1 MGEFDMGNLVRT
13 GAAVALAAGLVLGAG
28 AAQAAP
34 GHASVAANVRS
45 GPGLGFH
52 VVDVLH
58 PGEYVIVLGCNA
70 SWCEIH
76 HIGPDGWVAR
86 SLLYNPYY
94 GSRHYYQFRPRDL
107 NQPGRG
113 VPVGR

>member
-1 MGEFDMGNLVRT
+1 MHNLVRT
-13 GAAVALAAGLVLGAG
+13 AAAGALAAGLAFSAG

-34 GHASVAANVRS
+34 GHAAVAANVRS
-45 GPGLGFH
+45 GPGLGFS
-52 VVDVLH
+52 VVDVLQ
-58 PGEYVIVLGCNA
+58 PGEYVIVVGCNA

-94 GSRHYYQFRPRDL
+94 GSRHYYQFAPKDPD
-107 NQPGRG
+107 QPGRDAL
-113 VPVGR
+113 VGR